1 MAIKQ
6 KLKSGLRAVLV
17 NRVVGSV
24 AIPLAKALPGESW
37 QKRLP
42 VAKPLSALDL
52 GQDGTVFLAKP
63 DRCLVAQE
71 IYWGEGKLDSGQDR
85 LALEAALAF
94 ARQSSV
100 FLDIG
105 SYTGLFALA
114 AARVNPTLRS
124 YAYEI
129 VGENFLL
136 LWENVLHNNL
146 AARVE
151 PCLVAI
157 GGEDG
162 AITIPYAQSSGQLA
176 SSVDISWSTDH
187 GVTVPMRRLDDMHL
201 RHEGTVS
208 LKIDVEGFE
217 MEVFDGAR
225 EFLAKYKPDMVCEVL
240 RRAKRV
246 PEMMELL
253 GGLGYRWFHI
263 REDGFARRETIT
275 ADKHRRDWMMSCKSD
290 DELTAMGL
298 NLID

>member
-1 MAIKQ
+1 MSIKQ
-6 KLKSGLRAVLV
+6 SLKSGMRSALVNPWINAAVLPV
-17 NRVVGSV
+17 
-24 AIPLAKALPGESW
+24 AKALPGDSW

-42 VAKPLSALDL
+42 VAKPLSELDL
-52 GQDGTVFLAKP
+52 GKDGKVFLAQP
-63 DRCLVAQE
+63 DRCHVAQE
-71 IYWGEGKLDSGQDR
+71 IYWGEGQLDSGQDK

-94 ARQSSV
+94 SREATV

-114 AARVNPTLRS
+114 AARTNPKLQS

-136 LWENVLHNNL
+136 LSENILHNDL

-151 PCLVAI
+151 ARLVAV

-162 AITIPYAQSSGQLA
+162 EIKIPYAQSTGQLA

-187 GVTVPMRRLDDMHL
+187 GVTVPMRRLDDMHMD
-201 RHEGTVS
+201 HEGSVAF
-208 LKIDVEGFE
+208 KIDVEGFE
-217 MEVFDGAR
+217 MEVFDGAKK
-225 EFLAKYKPDMVCEVL
+225 FLAKYKPDMVCEVL

-263 REDGFARRETIT
+263 RENGFARRDTIT

-290 DELTAMGL
+290 EELTAMGL
-298 NLID
+298 TLID